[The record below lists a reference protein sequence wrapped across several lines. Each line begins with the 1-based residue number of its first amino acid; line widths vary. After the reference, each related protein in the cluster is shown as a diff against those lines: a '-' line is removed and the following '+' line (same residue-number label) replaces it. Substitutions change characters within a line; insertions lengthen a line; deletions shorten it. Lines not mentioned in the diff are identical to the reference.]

1 VAYGPQEWLPD
12 RRNIVSAPL
21 PPTLLLLHGS
31 GDRRVS
37 LADDLLKQPTAVES
51 EFKPRT
57 EFDGQTG
64 YLQTGALPAAPTSFT
79 ELLEQF
85 GYNPNEVQVVGHPRI
100 SRWQSFNGEWLA
112 AYRFQIAPKTPAS
125 NIDELIAQ
133 VGQHRPHN
141 PTGGGPH
148 FFVYQAGDLQLGK
161 RSRDGSTEQIVE
173 RYLESVDLA
182 VEEYARLSTLGI
194 EGVQISMPGDC
205 IEGAVSQGSRNLWLT
220 KETVTEQVRILRRL
234 MLHAIERFAP
244 LTDKV
249 YLDVCNGNHDENSRA
264 QNFYPG
270 DGWATEAAIAVSDA
284 LAMNEAAFGHVEVR
298 VPNKWNGSM
307 TVPVGSTVVTVV
319 HGHQWRI
326 GQGFRWWQ
334 EQCFGNQNPAGAQV
348 LQHGHQHSW
357 EVQTTSD
364 RIRIS
369 SSTFDCGS
377 DWYRD
382 AHGQDAKRGGLT
394 YLLRDGD
401 ASRMSLV

>member
-1 VAYGPQEWLPD
+1 M
-12 RRNIVSAPL
+12 
-21 PPTLLLLHGS
+21 
-31 GDRRVS
+31 S
-37 LADDLLKQPTAVES
+37 LADDLSSQPTAVEA
-51 EFKPRT
+51 EYRPRT
-57 EFDGQTG
+57 EFDGASGGYIQTG
-64 YLQTGALPAAPTSFT
+64 PLREQPASHR

-85 GYNPNEVQVVGHPRI
+85 GYNPDEVQIVGAPRI
-100 SRWQSFNGEWLA
+100 SRWQTHDERWLA
-112 AYRFQIAPKTPAS
+112 AYRFQIAPIGPGRDIS
-125 NIDELIAQ
+125 EL
-133 VGQHRPHN
+133 VDVVNRHRAHN
-141 PTGGGPH
+141 PVGGGPH

-161 RSRDGSTEQIVE
+161 RSRDGDTEQIIE
-173 RYLESVDLA
+173 RYLDSVDQA
-182 VEEYARLSTLGI
+182 VAEFEHLQRHGI

-205 IEGAVSQGSRNLWLT
+205 IEGAVSQNSKNLWLT

-234 MLHAIERFAP
+234 MLHTVERFAP
-244 LTDKV
+244 LVGKV
-249 YLDVCNGNHDENSRA
+249 YLDVANGNHDENSRA

-284 LAMNEAAFGHVEVR
+284 LKMNDAAFGHVEVR

-357 EVQTTSD
+357 ELQTSAN

-394 YLLRDGD
+394 YLLRDGEL
-401 ASRMSLV
+401 SRMSLV